1 MFYENMKDLAE
12 HKLILLYILDK
23 IDIPM
28 NNSEIT
34 QFVLENNYMNY
45 FLIQQY
51 LSELIESKFI
61 KIIIVNGKECYRVSK
76 LGKDTL
82 NYFINRIPNSLKK
95 KIDNK
100 YKKRKEDLIKESQ
113 ITATYFKKDES
124 QYIVNLKVIENNI
137 TLFNLSLNVVSNKQ
151 AKKICENWKRKPDF
165 IYERIIDLLINE
177 TINE

>member
-28 NNSEIT
+28 NNLEIT

-45 FLIQQY
+45 FIIQQY
-51 LSELIESKFI
+51 ISELIDSKFI
-61 KIIIVNGKECYRVSK
+61 EIIVVNGKERYRLSK

-82 NYFINRIPNSLKK
+82 NYFLNRIPDSLKK

-100 YKKRKEDLIKESQ
+100 YMKKKKDLIKESQ
-113 ITATYFKKDES
+113 IMANYFKKGES

-151 AKKICENWKRKPDF
+151 AKKICDNWKKKPDL
-165 IYERIIDLLINE
+165 IYEKIFDLLINDPVKE
-177 TINE
+177 